1 MTTQK
6 KKNKERHKQDIHKTY
21 KSHET
26 YGKHP
31 SSLVL
36 NETHVKCL
44 RKIIFKPRIF
54 HSTNLS
60 FRCEGKIKIVSHIQ
74 EISKITL
81 VKYWIFFSPHVPA
94 LSQKT
99 TRR

>member
-36 NETHVKCL
+36 NETHVKYDFL
-44 RKIIFKPRIF
+44 F
-54 HSTNLS
+54 
-60 FRCEGKIKIVSHIQ
+60 
-74 EISKITL
+74 ITL
-81 VKYWIFFSPHVPA
+81 VKYWIFFLKKSTKY
-94 LSQKT
+94 LDREFKT
-99 TRR
+99 GIFIHLLFVRM